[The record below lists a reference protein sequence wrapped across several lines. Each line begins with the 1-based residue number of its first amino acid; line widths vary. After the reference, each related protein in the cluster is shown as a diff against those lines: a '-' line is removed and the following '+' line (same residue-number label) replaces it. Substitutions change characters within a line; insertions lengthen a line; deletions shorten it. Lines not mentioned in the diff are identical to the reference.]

1 MIAQLGTKVGGDR
14 LRNLDRCKL
23 DAVLAERVTRERRI
37 GDGAYACPVEKR
49 LDFPVALHAV
59 RKTDPARAL
68 ARAEYR
74 SHQRKDARGLDQ
86 QPGRTLRQV
95 LLVQFSQFSVE
106 VVVHQ
111 RDGQV
116 GRALHHA
123 HPELTERSGKL
134 LRAFHVNR
142 LKAYATPLQVF
153 LRSLGREAE
162 ARPIGGGRRIRGR
175 AALRHDVAPVEQPL
189 QGFVDLVG
197 GKFLFQIA
205 NDLSKAPSGRYGV
218 RQRAVELAAKKE
230 LPVLGIE
237 AHGIWRQHIDGE
249 ILRKLR
255 NVFAVELWEAVI
267 PIACLR
273 RRHGDPDV

>member
-1 MIAQLGTKVGGDR
+1 MPEGWTSSQG
-14 LRNLDRCKL
+14 
-23 DAVLAERVTRERRI
+23 VLFAKCCWFSSAE
-37 GDGAYACPVEKR
+37 
-49 LDFPVALHAV
+49 
-59 RKTDPARAL
+59 
-68 ARAEYR
+68 
-74 SHQRKDARGLDQ
+74 
-86 QPGRTLRQV
+86 
-95 LLVQFSQFSVE
+95 FSVE
-106 VVVHQ
+106 VVVRQ

-267 PIACLR
+267 PIACQDVGTGTPTFSTTGVDHHCKVGIVLLR
-273 RRHGDPDV
+273 ERHRLTRAPALVDTGSRLIGHQRSLARWRRK